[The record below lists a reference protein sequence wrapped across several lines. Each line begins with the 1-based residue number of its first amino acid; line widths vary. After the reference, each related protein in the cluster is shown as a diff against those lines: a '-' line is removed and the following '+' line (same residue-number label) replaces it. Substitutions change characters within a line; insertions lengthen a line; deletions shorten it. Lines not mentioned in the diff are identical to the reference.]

1 MPRVSEQQG
10 MAAVPRGRLRL
21 LDGLRFFAAV
31 AVLGYHYAAFDQV
44 EGPVWGEP
52 VEAATA
58 RVGVWF
64 GYGALAPYLFFV
76 ISGFVILMTA
86 EGRGW
91 RYFVASRISRL
102 YPAYWTA
109 VLATSAL
116 LILMWN
122 PGRAP
127 SLGQVAVNL
136 TMWQA
141 AFEVPHV
148 DGVYWTLWVELKF
161 YLIMGLLVA
170 LGVTT
175 RRVMWLAALWP
186 LVAWGCA
193 ESGMPW
199 LWDWLI
205 YRHAPF
211 FAGGMVLYLLYSRG
225 HTPWRWLVLLGNVAL
240 AVWHT
245 VPGLSDQVEQNTP
258 YALDP
263 WVLGSLVVGCFLAVG
278 LISLTAAARVDWRW
292 LTTVGVLTYPVYL
305 LHQYW
310 GWWAIA
316 GLRETVGPVVSV
328 VAATALSLLLAW
340 LVHRFVERP
349 VGPRIK
355 RGVLRL
361 LGERPARRA

>member
-1 MPRVSEQQG
+1 MPADR
-10 MAAVPRGRLRL
+10 AAPARGRLRL
-21 LDGLRFFAAV
+21 LDGLRFAAAI
-31 AVLGYHYAAFDQV
+31 AVLGYHYAAFDKV
-44 EGPVWGEP
+44 EGPVWGQP
-52 VEAATA
+52 VEDATA
-58 RVGVWF
+58 RAGVWF

-91 RYFVASRISRL
+91 RYFVASRVARL

-127 SLGQVAVNL
+127 ELGQVAVNL
-136 TMWQA
+136 TMFQA
-141 AFEVPHV
+141 AFEVSHV
-148 DGVYWTLWVELKF
+148 DGVYWTLWTELKF
-161 YLIMGLLVA
+161 YLLMGVFVLAGLTA
-170 LGVTT
+170 
-175 RRVMWLAALWP
+175 RRVLWFAALWP
-186 LVAWGCA
+186 ALGFVLA
-193 ESGMPW
+193 ESGVPW

-225 HTPWRWLVLLGNVAL
+225 HTVGRWLVLAGNVAL

-263 WVLGSLVVGCFLAVG
+263 WVLGPLVVGCFGSVG
-278 LISLTAAARVDWRW
+278 LIALTRLHQVDWRW

-316 GLRETVGPVVSV
+316 GLRDLVGPVASV

-340 LVHRFVERP
+340 LVHRYVERP
-349 VGPRIK
+349 FGPRMK

-361 LGERPARRA
+361 LGGD